1 MIQQPPTVLTVTIAD
16 NAAISGAFR
25 MREWLGGIITVPSG
39 WTAANIGFQVCETE
53 SGTYTI
59 LREDDADQP
68 VQILSVNTS
77 AARSYKIP
85 NDVFPA
91 LWVKLWSKSATATT
105 ETDVNQTG
113 GPLNFTIM
121 LK

>member
-1 MIQQPPTVLTVTIAD
+1 MYQQPPTSFTVTIAD

-25 MREWLGGIITVPSG
+25 MHEYAGGIVTVPTG
-39 WTAANIGFQVCETE
+39 WVAANIGFRVCDTET
-53 SGTYTI
+53 GTYTI

-68 VQILSVNTS
+68 VQIVSVSTS
-77 AARSYKIP
+77 ASRSYKIP

-91 LWVKLWSKSATATT
+91 HWVKLWSKSATAAT

-113 GPLNFTIM
+113 GPLTFTLM